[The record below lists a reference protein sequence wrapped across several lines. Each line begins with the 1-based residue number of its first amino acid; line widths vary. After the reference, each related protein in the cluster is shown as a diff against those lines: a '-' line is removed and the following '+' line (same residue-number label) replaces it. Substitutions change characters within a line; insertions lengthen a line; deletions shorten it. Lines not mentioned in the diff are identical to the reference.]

1 MRRLAFYLILL
12 PIAVIVLV
20 FAVANRHRVT
30 LSLDPFGA
38 ASPSFSLEVPLFLLM
53 FAVLMIGIIIGGVAS
68 WFNQARHRKAA
79 RRARDEMERYRAET
93 ERLRAQ
99 LAGATSISQPSLPA
113 PVPF

>member
-53 FAVLMIGIIIGGVAS
+53 FAVLMIGIIVGMAS

-79 RRARDEMERYRAET
+79 RHARNEMERYRAET

-99 LAGATSISQPSLPA
+99 LAGAASIAQPSL
-113 PVPF
+113 